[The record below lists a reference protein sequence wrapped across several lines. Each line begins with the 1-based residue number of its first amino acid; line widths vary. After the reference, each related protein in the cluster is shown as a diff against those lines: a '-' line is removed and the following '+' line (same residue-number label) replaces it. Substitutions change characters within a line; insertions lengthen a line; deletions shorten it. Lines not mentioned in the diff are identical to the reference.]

1 MISTLQREFNS
12 ANADLKVRSTMTDT
26 AAANQPELTP
36 KQSGM
41 LAALDFWIYAAEG
54 LYSAANTRN
63 DPNMEAASKAQQE
76 LEKIEAQIEQ
86 LQAAAGSNQEA
97 QKQLAALHDRVEAL
111 RRQISGELTPWERT
125 ELARHPNRP
134 YPLDYIE
141 RVFPDFSEIHGDRAF
156 RDDAAMVCGMARFRG
171 REVLVQGTQKGRD
184 TKQRLYRNFGQ
195 PNPEGY
201 RKAMRAMKFA
211 EKWRRPIIS
220 LIDVVGAY
228 PGLGAE
234 ERGQAEAIAHNL
246 REMARLAVPFIA
258 VITGEGG
265 SGGALAIAV
274 ADRVLMLENSIY
286 SVISPEGCASI
297 MWRDASKKSI
307 AAQALR
313 ITAKDIQELGICD
326 EVIPEPPGGAHHDY
340 DEAANHLA
348 DALEK
353 HLAELE
359 KLPAR
364 DLLDGRYNKFRHM
377 AQYFT
382 VVEV

>member
-1 MISTLQREFNS
+1 M
-12 ANADLKVRSTMTDT
+12 ADEQK
-26 AAANQPELTP
+26 LTP
-36 KQSGM
+36 KQTGLLS
-41 LAALDFWIYAAEG
+41 ALDFWMYAAEAM
-54 LYSAANTRN
+54 YWAANKQN
-63 DPNMEAASKAQQE
+63 DPDMEAVSKAQAE
-76 LEKIEAQIEQ
+76 LEKIEQQIEQ
-86 LQAAAGSNQEA
+86 LQGAAGNNPEA
-97 QKQLAALHDRVEAL
+97 VKQLQTLHDRVDAL
-111 RRQISGELTPWERT
+111 RRQMSGQLTAWERT

-141 RVFPDFSEIHGDRAF
+141 RMFTGFSEIHGDRAF
-156 RDDAAMVCGMARFRG
+156 GDDAAMICGMANFRG
-171 REVLVQGTQKGRD
+171 REVLVLGPQKGRD
-184 TKQRLYRNFGQ
+184 TKQRLHRNFGQ

-201 RKAMRAMKFA
+201 RKALRAMKFA
-211 EKWRRPIIS
+211 EKWKRPVIS
-220 LIDVVGAY
+220 LVDVVGAY

-297 MWRDASKKSI
+297 MWRDSTKKDV

-313 ITAKDIQELGICD
+313 ITAKDNLEMGICD
-326 EVIPEPPGGAHHDY
+326 EVIPEPPGGAHSDHDGM
-340 DEAANHLA
+340 AKILG

-353 HLAELE
+353 HLLVLE
-359 KLPAR
+359 KMSTQE
-364 DLLDGRYNKFRHM
+364 LLDARYNKFRNM
-377 AQYFT
+377 AQFFE
-382 VVEV
+382 VVEAPA